1 MCREHLYAVK
11 TYKNVEILK
20 NNKNWKIFDK
30 LLNQN
35 LKINVCKLLKKK
47 VQTKF
52 QEICQMFEKSYQIP
66 NKVFK
71 LEQILEQKKLSN
83 LEIQR

>member
-47 VQTKF
+47 VQPKF

>member
-1 MCREHLYAVK
+1 M
-11 TYKNVEILK
+11 T
-20 NNKNWKIFDK
+20 F
-30 LLNQN
+30 LNQN
-35 LKINVCKLLKKK
+35 LKINVCKLLKKG
-47 VQTKF
+47 QTKF

>member
-1 MCREHLYAVK
+1 
-11 TYKNVEILK
+11 
-20 NNKNWKIFDK
+20 
-30 LLNQN
+30 
-35 LKINVCKLLKKK
+35 
-47 VQTKF
+47 
-52 QEICQMFEKSYQIP
+52 MFEKSYQIP

>member
-1 MCREHLYAVK
+1 MK
-11 TYKNVEILK
+11 
-20 NNKNWKIFDK
+20 F
-30 LLNQN
+30 LNQN
-35 LKINVCKLLKKK
+35 LKINVCKLLKK

>member
-47 VQTKF
+47 VQTNF